1 MRGLAEGLAHNQ
13 HSVMGVEKGGGSVCQ
28 LRLWSQMDKR
38 PAPSWPFIPP
48 VGSDI
53 WTPMEKRLFKK
64 AFCAHKKDF
73 YLIHKTVRW
82 MWVDWGR

>member
-1 MRGLAEGLAHNQ
+1 MVLYVSHGCGPRRTNVLLPLA
-13 HSVMGVEKGGGSVCQ
+13 V
-28 LRLWSQMDKR
+28 
-38 PAPSWPFIPP
+38 PP

-73 YLIHKTVRW
+73 YLIHKTVRQ
-82 MWVDWGR
+82 MWVDWRRRGLASRSS

>member
-1 MRGLAEGLAHNQ
+1 MSAAAVVPDGQTSCPLLA
-13 HSVMGVEKGGGSVCQ
+13 V
-28 LRLWSQMDKR
+28 
-38 PAPSWPFIPP
+38 PPP

-82 MWVDWGR
+82 TWVDWGR

>member
-1 MRGLAEGLAHNQ
+1 MSAAAVVPDGQTSCPLLA
-13 HSVMGVEKGGGSVCQ
+13 V
-28 LRLWSQMDKR
+28 
-38 PAPSWPFIPP
+38 PP